1 MWGTHSAEDE
11 AVIVG
16 GKAVGPGPRSLE
28 ALAWL
33 ERLEVAGL
41 EAFALA
47 HGFGQ
52 RAAYSHVA
60 RLAERG
66 LVERI
71 YDRDGSLVAITMAG
85 RRAVRPDLSD
95 PRPPRVGPAG
105 STGRAHSR
113 AVSWVAAL
121 LSLRGL
127 DWVSDRE
134 ARSRPEWQVP
144 VIWNQRGRHRP
155 DLGTDRGG
163 QRVAIEVEL
172 TAKAPARLRSILY
185 GYGAQ
190 IAQRRLA
197 SVIYITTHPG
207 VRRGIER
214 AAEAAGLAGG
224 DLRIQSLDE
233 VQTKTRELGWAARK
247 MRLAREERPT

>member
-1 MWGTHSAEDE
+1 M
-11 AVIVG
+11 G

-66 LVERI
+66 LVHRI
-71 YDRDGSLVAITMAG
+71 YDREGSLVAITMAG

-105 STGRAHSR
+105 STGSAHSR

-144 VIWNQRGRHRP
+144 VIWNQRRRHRP

-185 GYGAQ
+185 GYEAQ

-197 SVIYITTHPG
+197 GVIYITTHPG

-214 AAEAAGLAGG
+214 AAAAAGLAGG
-224 DLRIQSLDE
+224 EIRIQSLDE

-247 MRLAREERPT
+247 MRLAGEERPT